1 MKKIG
6 FVTPWY
12 GDSIPGG
19 AENELRGLV
28 KHLKAAGVEVEV
40 LTTCVKKFAS
50 DWNVDFH
57 GPGLFSENGISVR
70 RFRVRKRNVDK
81 FDRVNFKLMNDQAI
95 SAEEEKSFVEEMIN
109 SPDLYRFIDIH
120 RDEYQLFVFIPYM
133 FGTTFYGCQVCP
145 EKTILI
151 PCLHNE
157 PYAFMNCFKEVFPA
171 VKGMIFLSDP
181 EKDLA
186 EKIYGISGELFKN
199 LGGGVDTEF
208 SGNEKQFREKYGLDS
223 PFMLYA
229 GRKESGK
236 NVDQLVQF
244 FAEYKRRNP
253 SDLKLVL
260 IGGGQIDLPSRE
272 IIDLG
277 FVPSQDKYDAYAA
290 ASVLCNPSRMESFSL
305 IIMES
310 WLLRKPVLVNCDCDV
325 TTDFVR
331 KANGGLYYRTYKEFE
346 KCLEYLLSHVEI
358 AEQMGKNGEQFVRAQ
373 FSWDVIVRRY
383 TEYFHRA
390 SGEI

>member
-6 FVTPWY
+6 FVTTWY
-12 GDSIPGG
+12 GDGIPGG
-19 AENELRGLV
+19 AEQELRGLV
-28 KHLKAAGVEVEV
+28 KHLNAAGVEVEV
-40 LTTCVKKFAS
+40 LTTCVEKFAS

-57 GPGLFSENGISVR
+57 RPGLTSESGISVR

-81 FDRVNFKLMNDQAI
+81 FDRVNFKLMHDQAI
-95 SAEEEKSFVEEMIN
+95 SSEEEKIYVEEMIN
-109 SPDLYRFIDIH
+109 SPDLYRFMDIH
-120 RDEYQLFVFIPYM
+120 QDEYQLFVFIPYM

-157 PYAFMNCFKEVFPA
+157 SYAFMNCFREVFPA
-171 VKGMIFLSDP
+171 VKGMVFHSDP
-181 EKDLA
+181 EKNLA
-186 EKIYGISGELFKN
+186 EKIYGISGEFFKN
-199 LGGGVDTEF
+199 LGEGVDTEF
-208 SGNEKQFREKYGLDS
+208 SGNEKRFREKYGINS

-229 GRKESGK
+229 GRKEAGK

-244 FAEYKRRNP
+244 FVEYKRKN
-253 SDLKLVL
+253 SSELKLVL
-260 IGGGQIDLPSRE
+260 IGGGQIELPSKE

-290 ASVLCNPSRMESFSL
+290 ASVFCNPSRMESFSL
-305 IIMES
+305 VIMES
-310 WLLRKPVLVNCDCDV
+310 WLLRRPVLVNCECDV

-331 KANGGLYYRTYKEFE
+331 KANGGLYYGTYKEFE
-346 KCLEYLLSHVEI
+346 KCLDYLLRHERI
-358 AEQMGKNGEQFVRAQ
+358 TEQMGKNGEKFVREN

-383 TEYFHRA
+383 TEYFHKA